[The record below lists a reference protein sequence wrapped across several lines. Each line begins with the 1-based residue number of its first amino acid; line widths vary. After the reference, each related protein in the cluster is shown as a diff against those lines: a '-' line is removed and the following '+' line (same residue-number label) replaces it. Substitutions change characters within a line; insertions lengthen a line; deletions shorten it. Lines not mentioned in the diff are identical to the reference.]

1 MSDASFEIVQNGVG
15 GGVDNARRDIQPN
28 SVLGPVTFEAQ
39 TAGLTYKWSVIQPP
53 GTVPVP
59 LVGNTSQICSMA
71 AEEGGGYAVKLI
83 TNEGQPT
90 EDIKILYMGLP
101 MPVSL
106 LPLPALNETNI
117 DNSVGTPELGW
128 WEKMFLWM
136 SWVEAN
142 IGGGSAGIPTYSQG
156 TEPILLSNGDVA
168 FWINTADLNRVW
180 LLYRRGAGDQVKV
193 ELT

>member
-1 MSDASFEIVQNGVG
+1 MADASFQMVQNGATP
-15 GGVDNARRDIQPN
+15 GVDVARRDIQPN
-28 SVLGPVTFEAQ
+28 SVLGPVSFEAQ

-53 GTVPVP
+53 GTIPVP
-59 LVGNTSQICSMA
+59 LVGATSQICTMA
-71 AEEGGGYAVKLI
+71 VEQPGGYSVKLI
-83 TNEGQPT
+83 TNEGQPS
-90 EDIKILYMGLP
+90 ENIKILYMGLP
-101 MPVSL
+101 FALSG
-106 LPLPALNETNI
+106 LPAPALNETNI
-117 DNSVGTPELGW
+117 DNSIGTPELGW

-156 TEPILLSNGDVA
+156 IEPILANNGDVA
-168 FWINTADLNRVW
+168 FWINTSDVNRTW